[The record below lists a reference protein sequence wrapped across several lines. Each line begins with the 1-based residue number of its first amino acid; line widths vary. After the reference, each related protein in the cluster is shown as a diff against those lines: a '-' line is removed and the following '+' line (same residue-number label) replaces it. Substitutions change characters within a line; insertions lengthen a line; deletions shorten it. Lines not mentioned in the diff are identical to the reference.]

1 MKNRTSRLYNSQ
13 GFTLVELLIVIVIIG
28 ILAGVVMAV
37 LNPAKQ
43 QQRAKEG
50 VLKANMDKACLALSA
65 CGAATTDIDMCDTF
79 LEMGVIDPDGTPVD
93 SEYAVLDPDGGN
105 VATITGTLDACV
117 YECTYSITSGVSTVV
132 DQAAGSIC
140 SID

>member
-28 ILAGVVMAV
+28 ILAGIVLAV

-50 VLKANMDKACLALSA
+50 VLKANMNKACLALSA
-65 CGAATTDIDMCDTF
+65 CGAANIAVGSCNDFNKI
-79 LEMGVIDPDGTPVD
+79 GVIPPDGTPVG
-93 SEYAVLDPDGGN
+93 SAYAPAVSGD
-105 VATITGTLDACV
+105 VVTITGTLDTCV
-117 YECTYSITSGVSTVV
+117 YKCTYNFNTGTSTIVTQTSG
-132 DQAAGSIC
+132 AATC

>member
-28 ILAGVVMAV
+28 ILAGVVLAV

-50 VLKANMDKACLALSA
+50 VLKANMNKACLALSA
-65 CGAATTDIDMCDTF
+65 CGAASTTVGLCDDIDKI
-79 LEMGVIDPDGTPVD
+79 GVESPDDTPVG
-93 SEYAVLDPDGGN
+93 STYVLTTLGD
-105 VATITGTLDACV
+105 VVTITGTLDTCV
-117 YECTYSITSGVSTVV
+117 YKCTYNFNTGTSTIVTQTSG
-132 DQAAGSIC
+132 AATC